1 MLPPGAR
8 PVHAIS
14 GGPFEDL
21 PLLAQD
27 LVLTPQPLQL
37 GRHVLLPVFRWIVD
51 LTLAVTVDPVPQG
64 GQADP
69 EIRGNRAPAAA
80 AGQGEPYSLIP
91 ELFRKACVGH
101 GDPPV
106 S

>member
-14 GGPFEDL
+14 RGLLQDL
-21 PLLAQD
+21 PFLAQD

-37 GRHVLLPVFRWIVD
+37 GRHILLTLRGRIVD
-51 LTLAVTVDPVPQG
+51 LTLAAAIKPVAQG
-64 GQADP
+64 RQADA
-69 EIRGNRAPAAA
+69 EIRRNLAPAAA
-80 AGQGEPYSLIP
+80 AGQGESDRLIL
-91 ELFRKACVGH
+91 ELFRKAGVGH
-101 GDPPV
+101 GDPPA